1 MVARRGGP
9 GLPDSASETEV
20 LGCQFLSVAR
30 TLPDFR
36 VDSPGLSRMAVPRAT
51 GERERGWFACSCWDF
66 VEQTY
71 VVTALGASSL
81 GQSSHPHSL
90 KPRW

>member
-20 LGCQFLSVAR
+20 LGCQFLTVAR

-36 VDSPGLSRMAVPRAT
+36 VDSPGLSRMAVPRACHWGT
-51 GERERGWFACSCWDF
+51 WSVAGSH
-66 VEQTY
+66 
-71 VVTALGASSL
+71 ALVGLLWSRPMWSQPWGLPAWGNL
-81 GQSSHPHSL
+81 HTPTL
-90 KPRW
+90 